1 VTNDDDIHSER
12 AATTVLAARDSR
24 RGRAQTEAPGHA
36 AQLSRAA
43 LADTNGHTGRGLC
56 EES

>member
-12 AATTVLAARDSR
+12 AATTVLVARDSR

-36 AQLSRAA
+36 AQQS
-43 LADTNGHTGRGLC
+43 
-56 EES
+56 